1 MKVVPSNLKGDS
13 KTQPPPMT
21 KNILIVNENIEEANA
36 IKRGID
42 PASTNVICARTIG
55 EALIA
60 FSTMEFCLVILDAAM
75 SASDDHKILKA
86 MRSSKTMP
94 ILVLSSHA
102 DHTERI
108 HAFNAG
114 AHAYMG
120 KPYTDEECLAQAHT
134 LMQLYIDLHPESKLC
149 YTLAFGNDLVIDP
162 EMRCVYLHGKPLKM
176 TRKEFDLLF
185 WLASNPGKVYTRDQ
199 LYDHVWDEQTSFNV
213 DDIVKAHIKTLRS
226 KLSEANTE
234 YIRNVWG
241 VGYQFQAVASNV

>member
-1 MKVVPSNLKGDS
+1 
-13 KTQPPPMT
+13 MT
-21 KNILIVNENIEEANA
+21 KNILIVNHNVDEAND
-36 IKRGID
+36 IKKRI
-42 PASTNVICARTIG
+42 ASPTTNAICAYTITD
-55 EALIA
+55 ALAA
-60 FSTMEFCLVILDAAM
+60 FGKMEFCLVILDASM
-75 SASDDHKILKA
+75 SAADDHNLLKA
-86 MRSSKTMP
+86 MRSSHTMP

-134 LMQLYIDLHPESKLC
+134 LMQLYVDLHPESKMC

-162 EMRCVYLHGKPLKM
+162 TMRIVHLRGKELKM

-199 LYDHVWDEQTSFNV
+199 LYDRIWEEGSSYNV

-226 KLSEANTE
+226 KLSASNIE
-234 YIRNVWG
+234 YIKNVWG
-241 VGYQFQAVASNV
+241 VGYQFQAALSNV

>member
-1 MKVVPSNLKGDS
+1 
-13 KTQPPPMT
+13 MT
-21 KNILIVNENIEEANA
+21 KNILIINPDMSEAKSIKNRLVSSTTNA
-36 IKRGID
+36 VCTYTID
-42 PASTNVICARTIG
+42 D
-55 EALIA
+55 ALAA
-60 FSTMEFCLVILDAAM
+60 FNMMDFCLVILDASM
-75 SASDDHKILKA
+75 SASDDHNILKA
-86 MRSSKTMP
+86 MRASKTMP

-134 LMQLYIDLHPESKLC
+134 LMQLYVDMLPESKLC
-149 YTLAFGNDLVIDP
+149 YTLAFGNDLVINP
-162 EMRCVYLHGKPLKM
+162 EIRMVYLHGKELKM

-199 LYDHVWDEQTSFNV
+199 LYDRVWTESSSFNV

-226 KLSEANTE
+226 KLSEADTE
-234 YIRNVWG
+234 YIKNVWG
-241 VGYQFQAVASNV
+241 VGYQFNIAGNDK

>member
-1 MKVVPSNLKGDS
+1 
-13 KTQPPPMT
+13 MT
-21 KNILIVNENIEEANA
+21 KNVLIVNQNVDEANS
-36 IKRGID
+36 IRGGLD
-42 PASTNVICARTIG
+42 SSTTTAVCAYTIG
-55 EALIA
+55 DALAA
-60 FSTMEFCLVILDAAM
+60 FRKMEFCLVILDAAM
-75 SASDDHKILKA
+75 SASDDHNLLKA
-86 MRSSKTMP
+86 MRNSHTMP

-102 DHTERI
+102 DHAERI

-162 EMRCVYLHGKPLKM
+162 TMRKVHLRGKELKM

-185 WLASNPGKVYTRDQ
+185 WLASNPGKVFSRDQ
-199 LYDHVWDEQTSFNV
+199 LYDRVWEDNASYNV

-226 KLSEANTE
+226 KLSASETE
-234 YIRNVWG
+234 YIQNVWG

>member
-1 MKVVPSNLKGDS
+1 
-13 KTQPPPMT
+13 MT
-21 KNILIVNENIEEANA
+21 KNVLIVNENLDEAN
-36 IKRGID
+36 IIRSGI
-42 PASTNVICARTIG
+42 ASTNTNAICVRTIR
-55 EALIA
+55 EALVA
-60 FSTMEFCLVILDAAM
+60 FSTMDFCLVILDAAM

-86 MRSSKTMP
+86 MRTSKTMP

-134 LMQLYIDLHPESKLC
+134 LMQLYVDTHPESKLC

-162 EMRCVYLHGKPLKM
+162 EMRCVYLRGKPLKM

-185 WLASNPGKVYTRDQ
+185 WLASNPGKVFTRDQ
-199 LYDHVWDEQTSFNV
+199 LYDRIWADNLSFNV
-213 DDIVKAHIKTLRS
+213 DDTVKAHIKTLRS
-226 KLSEANTE
+226 KLSEADTE

>member
-1 MKVVPSNLKGDS
+1 
-13 KTQPPPMT
+13 MT
-21 KNILIVNENIEEANA
+21 KNILIVNENAEEAN
-36 IKRGID
+36 GIRQRI
-42 PASTNVICARTIG
+42 ASVSTNAICAYTIT
-55 EALIA
+55 EALAA
-60 FSTMEFCLVILDAAM
+60 FNKMEFCLVILDAAM
-75 SASDDHKILKA
+75 SASDDHNLLKA
-86 MRSSKTMP
+86 MRSSHTMP

-134 LMQLYIDLHPESKLC
+134 LMQLYVDLHPESKLC

-162 EMRCVYLHGKPLKM
+162 TMRVVHLRGKQLKM

-185 WLASNPGKVYTRDQ
+185 WLASNPGKVFTRDQ
-199 LYDHVWDEQTSFNV
+199 LYDHVWDEPTSFNV
-213 DDIVKAHIKTLRS
+213 DDVVKTHIKTLRS
-226 KLSEANTE
+226 KLSIAETE

-241 VGYQFQAVASNV
+241 VGYQFQAVASNA

>member
-1 MKVVPSNLKGDS
+1 MLTSV
-13 KTQPPPMT
+13 
-21 KNILIVNENIEEANA
+21 LIVNQNTAEANA
-36 IKRGID
+36 IRD
-42 PASTNVICARTIG
+42 RLASPTTTVVCAYTLK
-55 EALIA
+55 EALAA
-60 FSTMEFCLVILDAAM
+60 FSKMNFCLVILDAAM
-75 SASDDHKILKA
+75 SASDDHNILKA
-86 MRSSKTMP
+86 MREAKTMP

-102 DHTERI
+102 DHSERI